1 MVFRLY
7 LPLYSLLKQTN
18 QMEDWQNEIKELMFD
33 EKAAACVRN
42 LMRDVPMRD
51 TNGKVTSAKQ
61 SQNYS

>member
-1 MVFRLY
+1 
-7 LPLYSLLKQTN
+7 
-18 QMEDWQNEIKELMFD
+18 MEDWQNQIKELMFD